1 MGIDITEPDDRYIY
15 TQGGRKK
22 EWFGILHK
30 IKIFY
35 ERMEYMNILI
45 WILMIV
51 GGAVGIASTAY
62 LVLAMPFVFGCK
74 VYRKAKYHI
83 GLFD

>member
-1 MGIDITEPDDRYIY
+1 
-15 TQGGRKK
+15 
-22 EWFGILHK
+22 
-30 IKIFY
+30 
-35 ERMEYMNILI
+35 MNILI

-51 GGAVGIASTAY
+51 GGTVGIASTAY
-62 LVLAMPFVFGCK
+62 LVLAIPVIFGWK